1 MIELQDATKRFGA
14 KTLFEN
20 LNFLITQ
27 GEKAT
32 LSAPSGSGKSTLLRI
47 IAGLESLDRGAL
59 FIDGELATKGEKII
73 IPPHKRSI
81 TMVFQEP
88 TLWPHMSVEANVAF
102 GLKMQKVPK
111 KEQKERVEAM
121 LKRVGL
127 AGFGKKKVT
136 TLSGGEKQRVSLAR
150 ALVIHPKRVLMDE
163 PLSSLDEASKRELLE
178 MIAELQKEFGF
189 TLLYVTHNLDE
200 AKFIRGMQLSLD

>member
-1 MIELQDATKRFGA
+1 MIELQNATKRFGA

-20 LNFLITQ
+20 LTLRITH
-27 GEKAT
+27 GEKVT
-32 LSAPSGSGKSTLLRI
+32 LIAPSGSGKSTLLRI
-47 IAGLESLDRGAL
+47 IVGLESLDEGEL
-59 FIDGELATKGEKII
+59 FIDGQLATKDKSII

-88 TLWPHMSVEANVAF
+88 TLWPHMSVEENVAF

-127 AGFGKKKVT
+127 AGFGKKEVT

-150 ALVIHPKRVLMDE
+150 ALAVHPKRVLMDE
-163 PLSSLDEASKRELLE
+163 PLSSLDATSKRELLE
-178 MIAELQKEFGF
+178 MIVELQKEFGC
-189 TLLYVTHNLDE
+189 TLLYVTHNFEE
-200 AKFIRGMQLSLD
+200 AKFIGGKRLTL

>member
-1 MIELQDATKRFGA
+1 MIELQNATKRFGA

-20 LNFLITQ
+20 LALQITH
-27 GEKAT
+27 GEKVT
-32 LSAPSGSGKSTLLRI
+32 LIAPSGSGKSTLLRI
-47 IAGLESLDRGAL
+47 IAGLESLDEGEL

-88 TLWPHMSVEANVAF
+88 TLWPHMSVEENVTF
-102 GLKMQKVPK
+102 GLKMQRVPK

-121 LKRVGL
+121 LQRVGL
-127 AGFGKKKVT
+127 AGFGKKEVT

-150 ALVIHPKRVLMDE
+150 ALIVHPKRVLMDE
-163 PLSSLDEASKRELLE
+163 PLSSLDEAGKRELLE
-178 MIAELQKEFGF
+178 MIMELQKEFGF
-189 TLLYVTHNLDE
+189 TLLYVTHNLEE
-200 AKFIRGMQLSLD
+200 AEFIGGKRLTL

>member
-59 FIDGELATKGEKII
+59 FIDGELATKG
-73 IPPHKRSI
+73 
-81 TMVFQEP
+81 
-88 TLWPHMSVEANVAF
+88 
-102 GLKMQKVPK
+102 
-111 KEQKERVEAM
+111 
-121 LKRVGL
+121 
-127 AGFGKKKVT
+127 
-136 TLSGGEKQRVSLAR
+136 
-150 ALVIHPKRVLMDE
+150 
-163 PLSSLDEASKRELLE
+163 
-178 MIAELQKEFGF
+178 
-189 TLLYVTHNLDE
+189 
-200 AKFIRGMQLSLD
+200 